1 MNLKPDQKVNH
12 FAGSGYFTNKASLAG
27 AKFSFMPRSYR
38 LPQDAALFRK
48 EVSENDDALWVMK
61 SNEHRGIK
69 VHHFSQLDLQ
79 SKGSFVQQFIRHPLL
94 ISKRKFDVG
103 LYVAITSVE
112 PLRVY
117 VYNEEVL
124 LR

>member
-48 EVSENDDALWVMK
+48 E
-61 SNEHRGIK
+61 
-69 VHHFSQLDLQ
+69 
-79 SKGSFVQQFIRHPLL
+79 
-94 ISKRKFDVG
+94 
-103 LYVAITSVE
+103 
-112 PLRVY
+112 
-117 VYNEEVL
+117 
-124 LR
+124 

>member
-1 MNLKPDQKVNH
+1 
-12 FAGSGYFTNKASLAG
+12 
-27 AKFSFMPRSYR
+27 
-38 LPQDAALFRK
+38 
-48 EVSENDDALWVMK
+48 MK

-69 VHHFSQLDLQ
+69 VLRSPDL
-79 SKGSFVQQFIRHPLL
+79 KTRNSFLQQFIRHPLL
-94 ISKRKFDVG
+94 ISGRYGVSITTAYCSCFHRKFDIG
-103 LYVAITSVE
+103 LYVVITSVD

>member
-1 MNLKPDQKVNH
+1 
-12 FAGSGYFTNKASLAG
+12 
-27 AKFSFMPRSYR
+27 
-38 LPQDAALFRK
+38 
-48 EVSENDDALWVMK
+48 MK

-79 SKGSFVQQFIRHPLL
+79 SKSSFVQQFIRHPLL
-94 ISKRKFDVG
+94 ISKRYDIVMVTIVIGNLFCYYRKFDIG

>member
-1 MNLKPDQKVNH
+1 
-12 FAGSGYFTNKASLAG
+12 
-27 AKFSFMPRSYR
+27 
-38 LPQDAALFRK
+38 
-48 EVSENDDALWVMK
+48 MK

-69 VHHFSQLDLQ
+69 VLHSPDLKTQ
-79 SKGSFVQQFIRHPLL
+79 NSFLQQFIRHPLL
-94 ISKRKFDVG
+94 ISGRYSVTLATTYFLCVHSKFDIG
-103 LYVAITSVE
+103 LYVVITSVD

>member
-1 MNLKPDQKVNH
+1 
-12 FAGSGYFTNKASLAG
+12 
-27 AKFSFMPRSYR
+27 
-38 LPQDAALFRK
+38 
-48 EVSENDDALWVMK
+48 MK

-69 VHHFSQLDLQ
+69 VLHSPDL
-79 SKGSFVQQFIRHPLL
+79 KTHNSFLQQFIRYPLL
-94 ISKRKFDVG
+94 ISGRYGVTIAIAYCQYFNSKFDIG
-103 LYVAITSVE
+103 LYVVISSVD